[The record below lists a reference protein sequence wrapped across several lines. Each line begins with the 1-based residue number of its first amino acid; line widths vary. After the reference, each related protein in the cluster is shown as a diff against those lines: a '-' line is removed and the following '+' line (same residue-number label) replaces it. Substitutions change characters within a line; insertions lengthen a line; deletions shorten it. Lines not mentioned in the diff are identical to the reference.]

1 MVVIVVLWEVID
13 PEAVPFI
20 DPWRE
25 QAEKTLLPFPAF
37 TRPFIPGPVTARV
50 PASVQALST
59 ERGGR
64 LRRPRLVVGGR
75 GAGMCEGNNRPV
87 AKCPKADPII

>member
-37 TRPFIPGPVTARV
+37 TRPFIPGPVTARCAGLCAGPEHGARRQAQAS
-50 PASVQALST
+50 PA
-59 ERGGR
+59 RGGGE
-64 LRRPRLVVGGR
+64 GGR
-75 GAGMCEGNNRPV
+75 HVRREQLPGG
-87 AKCPKADPII
+87 

>member
-37 TRPFIPGPVTARV
+37 TRPFIPGPVTAHV
-50 PASVQALST
+50 PGSVQALST
-59 ERGGR
+59 ERGCR
-64 LRRPRLVVGGR
+64 LRRGG
-75 GAGMCEGNNRPV
+75 GEGSRHVRREQP
-87 AKCPKADPII
+87 PGG